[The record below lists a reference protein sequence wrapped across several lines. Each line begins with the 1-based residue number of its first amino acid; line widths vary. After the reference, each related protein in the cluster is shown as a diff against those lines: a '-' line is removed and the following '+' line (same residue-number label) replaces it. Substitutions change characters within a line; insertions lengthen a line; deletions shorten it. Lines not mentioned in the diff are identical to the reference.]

1 MRKLEFDTR
10 NKKPALYNLLIL
22 TGVVAFFV
30 GWLLLDEKNN
40 AAAVSTIL
48 TAYFAAALIML
59 ISAFIKQLQYN
70 PYSYNTI
77 LYTGFA
83 LFVVFVLSV
92 DTVLMVR
99 TLRNPGLYYET
110 DLIDWMVSSSTA
122 YIFITFPFILVF
134 SVFLCLSNVFLIRRE
149 GKRLVNILGIVFS
162 FLLTGGALLILGMN
176 TIQPAGRQGD
186 QAWLI
191 GVNILAS
198 VYFYLECMLV
208 GAVAAG
214 LLTAGYKPKPDKD
227 FMIVLGCGLQKD
239 GTPTPLLRGRID
251 RALRFY
257 REQKEQTGK
266 ELTFVVSGGKGPDE
280 VMAESA
286 SMKQYLLSQGI
297 PEQQIIEEDQSAST
311 FENMKFSKEK
321 IMETGA
327 AGNIAFATTNYHV
340 FRSGLCARRVKMR
353 ALGVGAKTKWYFWP
367 NAWVREF
374 VGLLTEH
381 RGKQALVLGTLVL
394 INIMLTLYSVR

>member
-10 NKKPALYNLLIL
+10 NKKPALYNLLLVTVI
-22 TGVVAFFV
+22 VFFVV
-30 GWLLLDEKNN
+30 GWLLLDDKNN

-48 TAYFAAALIML
+48 TAYFAAALVML
-59 ISAFIKQLQYN
+59 ILAFIKQLQYN

-92 DTVLMVR
+92 DTVLMIR

-122 YIFITFPFILVF
+122 YILITFPFILVF

-176 TIQPAGRQGD
+176 TIQTAGRQGD

-227 FMIVLGCGLQKD
+227 FMIILGCGLQKD

-280 VMAESA
+280 VMAESEIGRA
-286 SMKQYLLSQGI
+286 
-297 PEQQIIEEDQSAST
+297 
-311 FENMKFSKEK
+311 
-321 IMETGA
+321 
-327 AGNIAFATTNYHV
+327 HV
-340 FRSGLCARRVKMR
+340 
-353 ALGVGAKTKWYFWP
+353 
-367 NAWVREF
+367 
-374 VGLLTEH
+374 
-381 RGKQALVLGTLVL
+381 
-394 INIMLTLYSVR
+394 

>member
-214 LLTAGYKPKPDKD
+214 LLTAVYKPKPDKD
-227 FMIVLGCGLQKD
+227 FMIILGCGLQKD

-381 RGKQALVLGTLVL
+381 RGKQALVLGALVL
-394 INIMLTLYSVR
+394 INIVLTLYSMR